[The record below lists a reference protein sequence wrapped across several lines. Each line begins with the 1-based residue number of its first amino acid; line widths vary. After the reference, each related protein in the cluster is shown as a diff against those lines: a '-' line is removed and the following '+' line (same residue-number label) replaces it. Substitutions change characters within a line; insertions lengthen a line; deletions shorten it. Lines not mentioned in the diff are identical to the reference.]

1 MIGQLKYW
9 YSSYLYVT
17 NQSTRLFFIT
27 CLKGDWERTQGY
39 IYSYMCTSSNLL
51 FRDGSNTK
59 TIQHQKEYLY
69 CLSLVLVLGI
79 FNAVLNN
86 RRYKRRGVYLFLVSR
101 GCHKE
106 LLPEGSKIPFSSV
119 ARFISTRTKGYRS
132 TCLALALKSSH

>member
-1 MIGQLKYW
+1 MGTQTNVNPEWLVSWNIGIALIFMWQTNPHD
-9 YSSYLYVT
+9 YSLS
-17 NQSTRLFFIT
+17 QSFT

-101 GCHKE
+101 GCLFFINQCIVSV
-106 LLPEGSKIPFSSV
+106 LLQGIIYLFL
-119 ARFISTRTKGYRS
+119 ISG
-132 TCLALALKSSH
+132 CL